1 MYVLIKQEN
10 RAETTDTILILASND
25 YAILEEIMLSLFDE
39 LLAHEMEWAN
49 REEYDN
55 ERAVLEWCISRM
67 SCYQIIRVMYLED

>member
-10 RAETTDTILILASND
+10 RAETTDTILILASNN
-25 YAILEEIMLSLFDE
+25 YTILEEIMLSLFDE
-39 LLAHEMEWAN
+39 LLAHEMEWAK

-67 SCYQIIRVMYLED
+67 RCYQIIRVMYLED

>member
-25 YAILEEIMLSLFDE
+25 YEILEEIMLSLFDE
-39 LLAHEMEWAN
+39 LLAHEMEWAK

-67 SCYQIIRVMYLED
+67 NCYQIIRVMYLEG